1 MQVTGTWRS
10 HQVPLAGV
18 RDNPAHLALLDAWL
32 RSYRPEELFD
42 AAGAPVATVLAANP
56 EGELRM
62 SGSPHTNGGLLTRDL
77 DLPDFRK
84 YAVDIPAPAVLR
96 AESTRRLGELLRD
109 LYAANPDRFRLFCPD
124 ETNSNRLG
132 AVFEV
137 SDRMLAERVEPGDVA
152 VSRDGRVME
161 VLSEHSCHGW
171 LEGYTLTG
179 RHGMFAS
186 YEAFAMISAAQTVQH
201 SKWLEEAGRLPWRA
215 KVPSLNVLITSTAWR
230 NDHNGFSHAAY
241 VVEHLEDMPEVRE
254 WSLGDWAQPG

>member
-32 RSYRPEELFD
+32 RSYRPGELFD
-42 AAGAPVATVLAANP
+42 AAGAPVANRARRQPGGGAADERQP
-56 EGELRM
+56 VHERRAA
-62 SGSPHTNGGLLTRDL
+62 TRDL

-96 AESTRRLGELLRD
+96 AESTRRLRELLRD
-109 LYAANPDRFRLFCPD
+109 LYAANPDWFRLFCPD
-124 ETNSNRLG
+124 ETS
-132 AVFEV
+132 
-137 SDRMLAERVEPGDVA
+137 
-152 VSRDGRVME
+152 
-161 VLSEHSCHGW
+161 
-171 LEGYTLTG
+171 
-179 RHGMFAS
+179 MFAS